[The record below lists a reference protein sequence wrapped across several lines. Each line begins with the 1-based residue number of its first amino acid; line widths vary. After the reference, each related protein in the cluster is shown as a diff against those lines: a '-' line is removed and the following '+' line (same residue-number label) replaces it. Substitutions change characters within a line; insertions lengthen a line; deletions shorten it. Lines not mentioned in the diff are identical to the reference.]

1 MTLYLIGL
9 GLSNEKSISIESLE
23 KIKSCKE
30 VYLESY
36 TSILQVPI
44 SKLEKLYNK
53 KIILADRNLIET
65 QFSKIILRAKKENI
79 SLLIPGD
86 VFSATT
92 HISIF
97 QECKE
102 LGVKVEVYNNS
113 SILTAAGITGLE
125 LYKFGRVASIPFDNS
140 NISTPITILKEN
152 QKLNL
157 HTLFLLDLNP
167 EENKFLTIKEA
178 INYLEKNKISLK
190 EKALA
195 CAHLGSQDY
204 IIKSGFLS
212 ELKNKNYGKPP
223 YCLIIPSKKLHF
235 IEEEMF
241 ESWK

>member
-9 GLSNEKSISIESLE
+9 GLEDEKSISLKALE
-23 KIKSCKE
+23 KIKLCKE
-30 VYLESY
+30 VYLENY
-36 TSILQVPI
+36 TSILQTPI

-53 KIILADRNLIET
+53 KIILADRNLIENN
-65 QFSKIILRAKKENI
+65 FLEVIEKSRKENI
-79 SLLIPGD
+79 ALLIPGD

-97 QECKE
+97 KECKSQGIKIE
-102 LGVKVEVYNNS
+102 ILNNAS
-113 SILTAAGITGLE
+113 VLTAVGITGLE

-140 NISTPITILKEN
+140 NVTTPITILKEN

-157 HTLFLLDLNP
+157 HTLLLLDLNP
-167 EENKFLTIKEA
+167 RENKFLTIKEA
-178 INYLEKNKISLK
+178 VAYLGKNKISLN

-195 CAHLGSQDY
+195 CARLGCENY
-204 IIKSGFLS
+204 LIKSGALS
-212 ELKNKNYGKPP
+212 ELKNKNYGNPP

-241 ESWK
+241 NEWE